1 MEIKV
6 PLAEQGLEED
16 DIKTAMTV
24 LLSGLHTMGAR
35 VEEFEQAFADYIGV
49 KNAVMVNSGSSANLL
64 ALQALNYRKKKES
77 SDSAKYVAIPAVL
90 WPTSLWPIVQS
101 GFIPLFLDS
110 APGQVNIDLDL
121 LFRAKEEFGSQ
132 LVGAVLIHALGK
144 SLDLTRVKE
153 LIDEDFFVVEDTCE
167 SLGAGYQSKIA
178 GSVGNFGTFSFY
190 FSHHIT
196 TIEGGMV
203 VTNSDQDADALRS
216 LRAHGWIRER
226 RDRES
231 IVKSQPTITPD
242 FLFIGPG
249 YNLRPMELQAALG
262 LSQLKR
268 LPTFLK
274 RRVDVASQVDGRSL
288 SQNVA
293 LIANSEDFTQNNQ
306 GVFPHTWMTLPFLA
320 KSEEMRIK
328 ARRVL
333 GEHGVA
339 TRPIIAG
346 NFLRQPA
353 EKTFTYLNPYSLTN
367 ADIIHQRGFM
377 VGNHHNFSDE
387 QVDILISA
395 LNEI

>member
-6 PLAEQGLEED
+6 PLAEQGLEEED
-16 DIKTAMTV
+16 VNAAVSV
-24 LLSGLHTMGAR
+24 LLSGRHTMGTR
-35 VEEFEQAFADYIGV
+35 VEEFEQSFANFLGV

-64 ALQALNYRKKKES
+64 ALQALKYKQEKES
-77 SDSAKYVAIPAVL
+77 TYPARYVAIPAVL

-110 APGQVNIDLDL
+110 APGEVNVDLDL
-121 LFRAKEEFGSQ
+121 LFRAKEEFGQQ
-132 LVGAVLIHALGK
+132 LAGAVLIHALGK
-144 SLDLTRVKE
+144 SLNLTQIQE
-153 LIDEDFFVVEDTCE
+153 LVDDNFFVVEDTCE
-167 SLGAGYQSKIA
+167 SLGAGFQSKIA

-203 VTNSDQDADALRS
+203 VTNSDSDADALRS

-226 RDRES
+226 RDREF
-231 IVKSQPTITPD
+231 IMKSQPHLTPD

-249 YNLRPMELQAALG
+249 FNLRPMELQAALG

-268 LPTFLK
+268 LPTFLE
-274 RRVDVASQVDGRSL
+274 RRVNVARRVNNDSPNE
-288 SQNVA
+288 NVA
-293 LIANSEDFTQNNQ
+293 LVSDEEDFAQNSEGN
-306 GVFPHTWMTLPFLA
+306 FPHTWMTLPFIA
-320 KSEEMRIK
+320 KSAEMRIK

-346 NFLRQPA
+346 NFIRQPA
-353 EKTFTYLNPYSLTN
+353 ERTFTYLTPYSLTN
-367 ADIIHQRGFM
+367 ADIIDQRGFM

-387 QVDILISA
+387 QVDILVAA
-395 LNEI
+395 LNAI